1 LSSRNL
7 QNSKAATLSDLN
19 TYDIMNASAL
29 LFVES
34 SLEALQVKK

>member
-7 QNSKAATLSDLN
+7 QNSKVVTLSELN
-19 TYDIMNASAL
+19 TYDIMNATTV

-34 SLEALQVKK
+34 SLDVLQGK